1 MGDLSN
7 RSGLVRQ
14 EIRGATERAG
24 TRKEI
29 D

>member
-7 RSGLVRQ
+7 GPGFVRQ